1 MTAHEKLHLAILK
14 ILARSNLK
22 LFGCL
27 IYKFDIRIIQ
37 PQNESMT
44 AHCFFDSVAK
54 KPVIEFSE
62 RFMDEDIEDVGETIY
77 VIIHEML
84 HIIDG
89 HNSRSRYINKNT
101 KIFGLACD
109 HDINCK
115 IDKDINNAETG
126 FKEIINAPIH
136 RFFIRDLVGQD
147 LTVYEV
153 YEYLMN
159 IQNNL
164 KFEPFFEDGT
174 VGDPVDGDGIEKLE
188 NSPVGANVYINE
200 KYQGKIYFD
209 LKPEAEGVGETCSDE
224 LKAEVRSIIN
234 NILSKGQY
242 KGCNKGAIA
251 EFLNKI
257 SELKIPWDILL
268 ENVIQTTRIKSN
280 TNKSWK
286 NVRKKF
292 RHLNIKLPDSSKD
305 DVKDSLY
312 VLLDTS
318 GSMST
323 LDQEKFANLILQSI
337 NYFKNIKVI
346 QHDHTVQNVLEL
358 TRDTF
363 ENQKDEIFKIYGRG
377 GTSHEDCFKYVEHQF
392 FEEDESIGLIILA
405 TDYQSDIESIWNRFN
420 FHKYIPVKVL
430 CTGKNETI
438 SPTVDNRP
446 IYC

>member
-1 MTAHEKLHLAILK
+1 MTAHEKLHLAVLK
-14 ILARSNLK
+14 ILTRSTLK

-27 IYKFDIRIIQ
+27 IYKFDIRILQIQ
-37 PQNESMT
+37 NNNMT
-44 AHCFFDSVAK
+44 AHCFFDPVIK

-62 RFMDEDIEDVGETIY
+62 RFINEDLKDVGETIY
-77 VIIHEML
+77 VLLHEML

-89 HNSRSRYINKNT
+89 HNSRSRYINKNE
-101 KIFGLACD
+101 KIFCLACD

-115 IDKDINNAETG
+115 IDRDIYNKETG
-126 FKEIINAPIH
+126 FKEIINIPNH
-136 RFFIRDLVGQD
+136 RFVIKDLVYQD
-147 LTVYEV
+147 VTLYEA

-159 IQNNL
+159 MRNNI
-164 KFEPFFEDGT
+164 KFEPFFEDGST
-174 VGDPVDGDGIEKLE
+174 GDPINGEEIEKLE
-188 NSPVGANVYINE
+188 KSPAGANVYINE

-209 LKPEAEGVGETCSDE
+209 IKPEEPGVGESYSDE
-224 LKAEVRSIIN
+224 LKAEIRSIIN

-257 SELKIPWDILL
+257 SELKIPWEILL

-286 NVRKKF
+286 NIRKKF
-292 RHLNIKLPDSSKD
+292 RHLNVKLPDSSKD
-305 DVKDSLY
+305 DINDILY

-337 NYFKNIKVI
+337 NYFKSIKVI
-346 QHDHTVQNVLEL
+346 QHDYIIQNILEL

-363 ENQKDEIFKIYGRG
+363 ENQKEEIFKIYGRG
-377 GTSHEDCFKYVEHQF
+377 GTSHGECFRYVENQF
-392 FEEDESIGLIILA
+392 FEEDEKIGLIILA
-405 TDYQSDIESIWNRFN
+405 TDYQSDIEHIWNNFN
-420 FHKYIPVKVL
+420 FHKFIPVKVL
-430 CTGKNETI
+430 CTGKDIVI
-438 SPTVDNRP
+438 SPMVDNKP

>member
-37 PQNESMT
+37 TQNESMT

-54 KPVIEFSE
+54 KPVMEFSE
-62 RFMDEDIEDVGETIY
+62 RFMNEDIKDVGEAIY

-89 HNSRSRYINKNT
+89 HNSRSRYINKNE

-109 HDINCK
+109 HDVNCK
-115 IDKDINNAETG
+115 IDKDINNTETG
-126 FKEIINAPIH
+126 FKEIINAPSH
-136 RFFIRDLVGQD
+136 RFFIRDLVNQD
-147 LTVYEV
+147 LTVYEI

-159 IQNNL
+159 IRNNI

-174 VGDPVDGDGIEKLE
+174 TGEQIDGEEIEKLE
-188 NSPVGANVYINE
+188 KPPVGANVHINE

-209 LKPEAEGVGETCSDE
+209 LKPEAEGVGEACSDE

-257 SELKIPWDILL
+257 SELKIPWEILL
-268 ENVIQTTRIKSN
+268 ENVIQTTRVKSN

-286 NVRKKF
+286 NIRKKF
-292 RHLNIKLPDSSKD
+292 RHLNVKLPDSSKD
-305 DVKDSLY
+305 VIKDSLY

-337 NYFKNIKVI
+337 NYFKSIKVI
-346 QHDHTVQNVLEL
+346 QHDYTVQNVLEL

-377 GTSHEDCFKYVEHQF
+377 GTSHIDCFKYVEQQF
-392 FEEDESIGLIILA
+392 FEEDEAIGLIILA
-405 TDYQSDIESIWNRFN
+405 TDYQSDIEHIWNDFN
-420 FHKYIPVKVL
+420 FHKFIPVKVL
-430 CTGKNETI
+430 CTSANEKI
-438 SPTVDNRP
+438 SSMVDTRP
-446 IYC
+446 VYC